1 MPKRTES
8 KSVAF
13 LGGGNMAEALIRGL
27 LAAKY
32 CRPGDIVVSDVVPAR
47 LRDLAARYGVRTADN
62 VKAASQ
68 AATIVVAVKPNQVRG
83 VLEECG
89 ATLNRKLV
97 LSIAAGVTLAN
108 LKAWAPK
115 ARLVRVMP
123 NTPALAGA
131 GMSVM
136 VADERVSGAERKRAL
151 DILASVGKALE
162 AAAESQLDAVTGL
175 SGSGPAYVFVL
186 LEALADG
193 GVKAGLPRAM
203 ARELAAQTVFG
214 SAKLALES
222 PKHPAE
228 LKDMVA
234 SPGGTTIAGL
244 HALESAGFRAA
255 AMEAVLAATAR
266 SKELGK
272 G

>member
-1 MPKRTES
+1 MAKRPNT
-8 KSVAF
+8 KRVAF

-32 CRPGDIVVSDVVPAR
+32 CAPADLVVSDVAAPR
-47 LRDLAARYGVRTADN
+47 LADLKKRFGVTTAAN
-62 VKAASQ
+62 AA
-68 AATIVVAVKPNQVRG
+68 AAAMAETVVVAVKPGQVRD
-83 VLEECG
+83 VLRACG
-89 ATLNRKLV
+89 SALAGKLV
-97 LSIAAGVTLAN
+97 LSIAAGVSLAA
-108 LKAWAPK
+108 LRAAAPQ
-115 ARLVRVMP
+115 ARFVRVMP
-123 NTPALAGA
+123 NTPALVGA
-131 GMSVM
+131 GMSVL
-136 VADERVSGAERKRAL
+136 VAGEGVGAAERKRAL
-151 DILASVGKALE
+151 QIFTSVGKAVE

-193 GVKAGLPRAM
+193 GVKAGLPRAL
-203 ARELAAQTVFG
+203 ARDLAAQTVFG

-222 PKHPAE
+222 GKHPAE
-228 LKDMVA
+228 LKDQVA

-244 HALESAGFRAA
+244 HALETAGFRAA
-255 AMEAVLAATAR
+255 AIEAVLAATER